1 MNVLDEILNEC
12 KLQNKNYILS
22 KTGEDEILIYTFVDG
37 TYRNIIIDD
46 ENGIEFLFIHKDRSK
61 TFNEYYGTNYVN
73 IKELVS
79 LL

>member
-1 MNVLDEILNEC
+1 M
-12 KLQNKNYILS
+12 
-22 KTGEDEILIYTFVDG
+22 DEILIYTYVDES
-37 TYRNIIIDD
+37 YRNIIIDN
-46 ENGIEFLFIHKDRSK
+46 ENGIEFLFIHKDKSK